1 VEVITPLGA
10 VVLGGF
16 VSDANVFSYK
26 WLLKSLLR
34 IYSFRSKLQNISR
47 ILNSQSN
54 FKFDQDYRKKY
65 KNI

>member
-54 FKFDQDYRKKY
+54 FKFDQDYKKKY